1 VSPLTLAHLSDV
13 HFGRDAEVEQVEALE
28 ALLPSLHADAVL
40 LSGDLTQ
47 RARHGELQRARA
59 FVRLLARS
67 TPTLAIPG
75 NHDVQWWRSPL
86 TLLGSAP
93 RHRKWRRYFGP
104 ELCPTLELPGAVIAS
119 ALTSFGVSIG
129 AMTWNP
135 NDMAVKGY
143 LPAAEA
149 ARVRRYFEAAPADA
163 LRVLMVHH
171 NVLRGGIS
179 KRMGLAR
186 WRQAQRRLEE
196 TGVDLIVCGHDHQEG
211 AGQLAG
217 RVVVSTAGT
226 HTNRTRGGRPSAFN
240 LISADATSITV
251 QHFRWDREGQRFVAS
266 DLSRF
271 VRTQRRKDARTQGRD
286 AETPEA

>member
-1 VSPLTLAHLSDV
+1 VSPLTLAHLSDL
-13 HFGRDAEVEQVEALE
+13 HFGRDAEVEQIEALE
-28 ALLPSLHADAVL
+28 ELIPSLHADAVL

-59 FVRLLARS
+59 FVQLLARS
-67 TPTLAIPG
+67 APTLAIPG

-86 TLLGSAP
+86 SLLGTTP
-93 RHRKWRRYFGP
+93 RYRKFRRYFGP
-104 ELCPTLELPGAVIAS
+104 ELCPTLTIPGAVIAS

-143 LPAAEA
+143 LPRSEAIRVKRTFQQAEPGA
-149 ARVRRYFEAAPADA
+149 IRA
-163 LRVLMVHH
+163 LAVHH

-186 WRQAQRRLEE
+186 WRQAQRRLRE
-196 TGVDLIVCGHDHQEG
+196 TGVELILCGHDHQEG

-217 RVVVSTAGT
+217 GVVISTAGT
-226 HTNRTRGGRPSAFN
+226 HTTRTRGGRPSAFN
-240 LISADATSITV
+240 VISVDPSSIGI
-251 QHFRWDREGQRFVAS
+251 QHMRWDGNAKRFVAA
-266 DLSRF
+266 DLNRF
-271 VRTQRRKDARTQGRD
+271 GRTQRRKDATT
-286 AETPEA
+286 E

>member
-1 VSPLTLAHLSDV
+1 VSAITLAHLSDL
-13 HFGRDAEVEQVEALE
+13 HFGGAADVEQIEALE
-28 ALLPSLHADAVL
+28 ALLPGMHPDAVV

-59 FVRLLARS
+59 FARLLDRAS
-67 TPTLAIPG
+67 PTLIIPG

-86 TLLGSAP
+86 SLLGSGP

-104 ELCPTLELPGAVIAS
+104 ELCPTLEIPGAVIAS
-119 ALTSFGVSIG
+119 ALTSFGVSIT

-143 LPAAEA
+143 LPAREV
-149 ARVRRYFEAAPADA
+149 ARVRRVFERAPAEA
-163 LRVLMVHH
+163 IRVLVVHH

-196 TGVDLIVCGHDHQEG
+196 TGVELILCGHDHQED

-226 HTNRTRGGRPSAFN
+226 HTHRTRGGRPSAFN
-240 LISADATSITV
+240 LITVDAASIAV
-251 QHFRWDREGQRFVAS
+251 QHLRWDRAGKRFVAS

-271 VRTQRRKDARTQGRD
+271 ARTR
-286 AETPEA
+286 

>member
-1 VSPLTLAHLSDV
+1 MSPLTLAHLSDL
-13 HFGRDAEVEQVEALE
+13 HFGRDAEVGQIEALE
-28 ALLPSLHADAVL
+28 ELIPSLHADAVL

-67 TPTLAIPG
+67 APTLAIPG

-104 ELCPTLELPGAVIAS
+104 ELCPTLEIPGAVIAS

-143 LPAAEA
+143 LPASET
-149 ARVRRYFEAAPADA
+149 ARVKRYFDRAPPGAV
-163 LRVLMVHH
+163 RVLVVHH

-226 HTNRTRGGRPSAFN
+226 HSTRTRGRRPSAFN
-240 LISADATSITV
+240 LISVDATSITV
-251 QHFRWDREGQRFVAS
+251 QHLRWDRKAGRFVES

-271 VRTQRRKDARTQGRD
+271 ARTESRKDGRT
-286 AETPEA
+286 E